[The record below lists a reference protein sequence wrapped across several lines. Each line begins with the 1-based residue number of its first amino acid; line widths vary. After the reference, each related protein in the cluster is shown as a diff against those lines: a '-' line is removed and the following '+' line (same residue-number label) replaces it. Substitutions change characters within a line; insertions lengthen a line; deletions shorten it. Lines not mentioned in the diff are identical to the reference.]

1 MRFQLAVAISA
12 AVMLSSCAWN
22 ANGSRV
28 GLLYQSTAENI
39 SVTSKPVNSSSGT
52 GVACSVSYFGLV
64 HVGDASVTTAMKS
77 AGIRE
82 VSVVDKTSENILGV
96 WGRSCTVVRGD

>member
-1 MRFQLAVAISA
+1 MRFQLAIAISA
-12 AVMLSSCAWN
+12 AVVLPACAWN
-22 ANGSRV
+22 ASGSRV
-28 GLLYQSTAENI
+28 GVLYQSTAENI

-52 GVACSVSYFGLV
+52 GVACSVSYLGLI

-82 VSVVDKTSENILGV
+82 VSVVDITSENILGI
-96 WGRSCTVVRGD
+96 WGRSCTVVRGN